1 MSTLSNES
9 MLLYVH
15 MYDCPVGVDASR
27 ALQLLTQSGPYSLPS
42 LENVVSRAT
51 SNLVHRPE
59 EAPMTDDLLNS
70 ILLVRT
76 PCVELLIARDSI

>member
-1 MSTLSNES
+1 MVYNTLHMCVYVS
-9 MLLYVH
+9 MCG
-15 MYDCPVGVDASR
+15 CPAGIDASR

-59 EAPMTDDLLNS
+59 EAPLTEDLLNS
-70 ILLVRT
+70 ILLVR
-76 PCVELLIARDSI
+76 PLWLVVLIC